1 MKTEMNR
8 RCRNPLSPRDA
19 TPPDAKALDEMA
31 RRAWRDRG
39 IVILWP
45 ERIRD
50 DWDRQHL
57 LNLANR
63 FYGPRH
69 GSSSGR

>member
-1 MKTEMNR
+1 MYPRSR
-8 RCRNPLSPRDA
+8 RRADA
-19 TPPDAKALDEMA
+19 RETPPPDAKALEDMA
-31 RRAWRDRG
+31 RRAWRERG

-57 LNLANR
+57 LNLANS

-69 GSSSGR
+69 GAAGGK

>member
-1 MKTEMNR
+1 MMLR
-8 RCRNPLSPRDA
+8 QRPPRSADGMP
-19 TPPDAKALDEMA
+19 PPDAKALDDMA
-31 RRAWRDRG
+31 RRAWRERG

-57 LNLANR
+57 LNLANS

-69 GSSSGR
+69 GASSGK

>member
-1 MKTEMNR
+1 MR
-8 RCRNPLSPRDA
+8 RPLRGTPEA
-19 TPPDAKALDEMA
+19 PPPDGKALEEMA
-31 RRAWRDRG
+31 RRAWRERG

-57 LNLANR
+57 VNLANL
-63 FYGPRH
+63 FYGPRD
-69 GSSSGR
+69 GRSSTR

>member
-1 MKTEMNR
+1 MR
-8 RCRNPLSPRDA
+8 RVSRPSQDIP
-19 TPPDAKALDEMA
+19 PPDAKALEEMA
-31 RRAWRDRG
+31 RRAWRERG

-57 LNLANR
+57 LNLANQ
-63 FYGPRH
+63 FYGVRFDR
-69 GSSSGR
+69 SRT

>member
-1 MKTEMNR
+1 
-8 RCRNPLSPRDA
+8 
-19 TPPDAKALDEMA
+19 MA
-31 RRAWRDRG
+31 RRAWRERG

-57 LNLANR
+57 VNLANH
-63 FYGPRH
+63 FYGQRD
-69 GSSSGR
+69 GRSGG